1 MLESE
6 NINVENAEGM
16 VNHNE
21 EVCKKC
27 GQKYIDNSESRYSI
41 LCTECRERQ
50 LKYPIPKVFL
60 LLGIGLAVLV
70 IAALINFPKT
80 FADYAIYKTAEEK
93 ADDGYV
99 DQTLSSLEEVIKR
112 HPDTTDI
119 AVTSVDIAMEN
130 GNYEYAAYMLDNYL
144 YGKTVSD
151 SVYNSLESYSDKIDS
166 IYNVYDAYSEI
177 ATNMDTNLS
186 EDEIITYFKENL
198 FELLNDDQYDKATIY
213 FYLHSF
219 ANDNDEAKEYLNKC
233 LEEDPKLLEPKVQLA
248 NAYRREGNI
257 NEAKNIL
264 NDVIMKERSH
274 AGAKRGLA
282 IVNMLEGNYKEAV
295 ELARSAYEK
304 DKDYPYVY
312 ETLAIALYFNGQV
325 EESNKILEEFKSA
338 GNEIEEDTKEL
349 LSGQLT
355 LKQYYQ
361 E

>member
-27 GQKYIDNSESRYSI
+27 GQKYIDTSESRYSI
-41 LCTECRERQ
+41 LCSECREEQ
-50 LKYPIPKVFL
+50 IKYPISKAFI
-60 LLGIGLAVLV
+60 LLGIGLAVL
-70 IAALINFPKT
+70 IAVALINFPKSFT
-80 FADYAIYKTAEEK
+80 DYAIYKTAEEK

-99 DQTLSSLEEVIKR
+99 DETLSSLEEVIKR

-119 AVTSVDIAMEN
+119 VVTSVDIAMES
-130 GNYEYAAYMLDNYL
+130 GNYDYAGYVLDTYL
-144 YGKTVSD
+144 YGKEVSD
-151 SVYNSLESYSDKIDS
+151 SVYNNLNGYINKIDS
-166 IYNVYDAYSEI
+166 IYNVYDAYTEFGN
-177 ATNMDTNLS
+177 NMDKELS
-186 EDEIITYFKENL
+186 EDEIIKYFKENL
-198 FELLNDDQYDKATIY
+198 VGLLNDDQYDKATVY
-213 FYLHSF
+213 YYLYSF
-219 ANDNDEAKEYLNKC
+219 ANDNNEGKEYLRKC
-233 LEEDPKLLEPKVQLA
+233 IEEDPKLLEPKVHLA

-304 DKDYPYVY
+304 NKDYPYVY
-312 ETLAIALYFNGQV
+312 ETLAIALYFDGQV
-325 EESNKILEEFKSA
+325 EESNKILEEFKAA
-338 GNEIEEDTKEL
+338 GNEIEEDTKEI
-349 LSGQLT
+349 LSGKLT

-361 E
+361 V